1 MERPKMRSLKTP
13 QGWRVPALLGVLCL
27 VAPAGLAVPALFIF
41 LLFVLMVLGEAA

>member
-1 MERPKMRSLKTP
+1 MERPKMRSLKTR

>member
-1 MERPKMRSLKTP
+1 MRSLKTR

-27 VAPAGLAVPALFIF
+27 LAPSGLAVPALFMF

>member
-1 MERPKMRSLKTP
+1 VHSLKTR

-27 VAPAGLAVPALFIF
+27 LAPAGLAVPALFIF